1 MTKERLRKEI
11 LAIRLSMS
19 SSEVSAKSEQ
29 ICRRL
34 VSDELFGKAAV
45 IGLYWPLRNEVT
57 TESVFCAAIGEKK
70 EVGFPRV
77 ETGKKRIIYGAVP
90 DLALLSPGAYGIM
103 EPRRDHGR
111 VVPYDELDLV
121 VVPGVVFDERGFRIG
136 YGGGFFDRLL
146 GEKAFRA
153 RTAALA
159 YDFQV
164 IERIPEEEHDLPV
177 QAVFTE
183 SRVIRCT

>member
-1 MTKERLRKEI
+1 
-11 LAIRLSMS
+11 
-19 SSEVSAKSEQ
+19 
-29 ICRRL
+29 
-34 VSDELFGKAAV
+34 
-45 IGLYWPLRNEVT
+45 
-57 TESVFCAAIGEKK
+57 
-70 EVGFPRV
+70 
-77 ETGKKRIIYGAVP
+77 
-90 DLALLSPGAYGIM
+90 M

-164 IERIPEEEHDLPV
+164 IERIPEEEHDRPV